1 MIKTEIIEKL
11 SELEL
16 AEANTKHPPKFANWH
31 EAYAVT
37 KEELEEAEDEI
48 IQARCHLNS
57 AWESIKEDDEVETR
71 EEFKLLKESGIS
83 AIQELVQL
91 VAMCNKAI
99 DSLEFYTPRFSEG
112 NKTEEIN

>member
-1 MIKTEIIEKL
+1 MQKTVC
-11 SELEL
+11 EL
-16 AEANTKHPPKFANWH
+16 FANWH
-31 EAYAVT
+31 EAYAVA

-48 IQARCHLNS
+48 IQARHHLNR
-57 AWESIKEDDEVETR
+57 AWDSIKEDDEVETR

-99 DSLEFYTPRFSEG
+99 ESLDIGEKNG
-112 NKTEEIN
+112 N